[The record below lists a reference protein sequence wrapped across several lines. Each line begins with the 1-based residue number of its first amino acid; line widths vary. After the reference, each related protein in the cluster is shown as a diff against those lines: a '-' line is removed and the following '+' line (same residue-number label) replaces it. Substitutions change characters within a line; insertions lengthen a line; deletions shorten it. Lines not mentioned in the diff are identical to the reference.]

1 MPVVPTVSGRQ
12 VQSRGVQSAG
22 LQTFSQPGIGDAF
35 VRAGTEAIDVFGQA
49 KQRANIALAQE
60 ASLNLSQISSDLLNN
75 PETGLLNLK
84 GKNAIGKG
92 HEYTQQFDAQVEQLA
107 MSLPD
112 EQARNAFMQQAQQQ
126 RIQFTTQAGRHEIG
140 QINAY
145 EEGQFQA
152 TLLNNGK
159 NAAALYGDNAA
170 YVLANKQTFQQI
182 EDYGI
187 AHGWSD
193 EQIQAKKIEF
203 KEKVADAALSQWSAN
218 NATAFIQSNGEL
230 SDTAAGARR
239 AVADSDSSERARGIR
254 NNNPGNLEYS
264 KTNPWVGQTGDD
276 GRFAKF
282 ETPEHGIR
290 ALGRNLMSYQRQG
303 IDTVSEIINRWAPPT
318 DKNDTMSYIKA
329 VCEQLG
335 VSADEPLDASNPD
348 TLKALCAAII
358 HHENGSQPYSD
369 QQLTAGVS
377 AALGL
382 STIPTNTKRYTG
394 NAAFDAAS
402 PEAQASFMRQAD
414 QLRRQQ
420 QAEYKTMID
429 SQVRD
434 ATAAYMRGVEFPNP
448 PGEADFIAA
457 YGVREGNLRY
467 AAGTNIAFGMAQR
480 GLTAKTLRDGG
491 YSEMANQYDV
501 LDRQA
506 IAIDAVLGVAF
517 GGVGRFIN
525 SRGESTNAPNF
536 SPVDVDAALAANAA
550 HHAEIDIA
558 PGVPINVL
566 SRNSHIQALR
576 KAMSDVSQGRPV
588 DVASIVESASFSEIP
603 GRKSLLS
610 QAVNEALSSV
620 DDGVTARAIENRL
633 LEEQAAQLLPR
644 GDRQVY
650 QSEIANSQRIIENL
664 TKQRA
669 QILAEEP
676 TGSGKALSRA
686 RSDKQARLRDIDQ
699 RIRQAQERLEF
710 SRNALAPHEPGGQF
724 FEARAELA
732 RRQQAESELNAQ
744 AVSFYKTAE
753 VRTPDEVAPFEPDKI
768 LQQAEQKMMADQA
781 GDIDLRIAED
791 SLLESPDMIITVLDD
806 DGNPQSRSAREVL
819 DEANRESEQAI
830 QDSSLFDVAVA
841 CFLRG

>member
-1 MPVVPTVSGRQ
+1 MSYFGLNPVNQNQQLDEAASNPAGFNSDVGFFDNAVGAALSGLYSGLVAKPDQLLWAGMDKIVSPIAQLVNENTSLNDTSVSYIAEQRKLAEQQ
-12 VQSRGVQSAG
+12 VKRLTPDAATTGTAG
-22 LQTFSQPGIGDAF
+22 QVLYGLFDMG
-35 VRAGTEAIDVFGQA
+35 GQA
-49 KQRANIALAQE
+49 VVGTTLGGPVGGAAAVTSLQGFSEFERLTAQGVDFRTAQE
-60 ASLNLSQISSDLLNN
+60 AGLVQGITAGAGTLIPMSL
-75 PETGLLNLK
+75 GLRAGGALAE
-84 GKNAIGKG
+84 GVA
-92 HEYTQQFDAQVEQLA
+92 AQLA
-107 MSLPD
+107 RTGESSV
-112 EQARNAFMQQAQQQ
+112 R
-126 RIQFTTQAGRHEIG
+126 R
-140 QINAY
+140 
-145 EEGQFQA
+145 
-152 TLLNNGK
+152 
-159 NAAALYGDNAA
+159 AAATAVRATPD
-170 YVLANKQTFQQI
+170 
-182 EDYGI
+182 I
-187 AHGWSD
+187 A
-193 EQIQAKKIEF
+193 
-203 KEKVADAALSQWSAN
+203 
-218 NATAFIQSNGEL
+218 
-230 SDTAAGARR
+230 
-239 AVADSDSSERARGIR
+239 
-254 NNNPGNLEYS
+254 
-264 KTNPWVGQTGDD
+264 
-276 GRFAKF
+276 
-282 ETPEHGIR
+282 
-290 ALGRNLMSYQRQG
+290 
-303 IDTVSEIINRWAPPT
+303 
-318 DKNDTMSYIKA
+318 
-329 VCEQLG
+329 
-335 VSADEPLDASNPD
+335 
-348 TLKALCAAII
+348 
-358 HHENGSQPYSD
+358 
-369 QQLTAGVS
+369 
-377 AALGL
+377 
-382 STIPTNTKRYTG
+382 
-394 NAAFDAAS
+394 
-402 PEAQASFMRQAD
+402 
-414 QLRRQQ
+414 
-420 QAEYKTMID
+420 
-429 SQVRD
+429 
-434 ATAAYMRGVEFPNP
+434 
-448 PGEADFIAA
+448 
-457 YGVREGNLRY
+457 Y

-517 GGVGRFIN
+517 GGVGRFMN
-525 SRGESTNAPNF
+525 SRGESTSAPNF

-664 TKQRA
+664 TEQRA

-686 RSDKQARLRDIDQ
+686 RSDKQVRLRDIDQ

-753 VRTPDEVAPFEPDKI
+753 VRTPDEVAPFEPGKI
-768 LQQAEQKMMADQA
+768 LQQTEQKMMADPA

>member
-1 MPVVPTVSGRQ
+1 MSYFGLNPVNQNQQLDEAASNPAGFNSDVGFFDNAVGAALSGLYSGLVAKPDQLLWAGMDKIVSPIAQFINENTSLNDTSVSYIAEQRKLAEQQ
-12 VQSRGVQSAG
+12 VKRLTPDAATTGTAG
-22 LQTFSQPGIGDAF
+22 QVLYGLFDMG
-35 VRAGTEAIDVFGQA
+35 GQA
-49 KQRANIALAQE
+49 VVGTTLGGPVGGAAAVTSLQGFSEFERLTAQGVDFRTAQE
-60 ASLNLSQISSDLLNN
+60 AGLVQGITAGAGTLIPMSL
-75 PETGLLNLK
+75 GLRAGGALAE
-84 GKNAIGKG
+84 GVA
-92 HEYTQQFDAQVEQLA
+92 AQLA
-107 MSLPD
+107 RTGESSV
-112 EQARNAFMQQAQQQ
+112 R
-126 RIQFTTQAGRHEIG
+126 R
-140 QINAY
+140 
-145 EEGQFQA
+145 
-152 TLLNNGK
+152 
-159 NAAALYGDNAA
+159 AAATAVRAMPD
-170 YVLANKQTFQQI
+170 
-182 EDYGI
+182 I
-187 AHGWSD
+187 A
-193 EQIQAKKIEF
+193 
-203 KEKVADAALSQWSAN
+203 
-218 NATAFIQSNGEL
+218 
-230 SDTAAGARR
+230 
-239 AVADSDSSERARGIR
+239 
-254 NNNPGNLEYS
+254 
-264 KTNPWVGQTGDD
+264 
-276 GRFAKF
+276 
-282 ETPEHGIR
+282 
-290 ALGRNLMSYQRQG
+290 
-303 IDTVSEIINRWAPPT
+303 
-318 DKNDTMSYIKA
+318 
-329 VCEQLG
+329 
-335 VSADEPLDASNPD
+335 
-348 TLKALCAAII
+348 
-358 HHENGSQPYSD
+358 
-369 QQLTAGVS
+369 
-377 AALGL
+377 
-382 STIPTNTKRYTG
+382 
-394 NAAFDAAS
+394 
-402 PEAQASFMRQAD
+402 
-414 QLRRQQ
+414 
-420 QAEYKTMID
+420 
-429 SQVRD
+429 
-434 ATAAYMRGVEFPNP
+434 
-448 PGEADFIAA
+448 
-457 YGVREGNLRY
+457 Y

-536 SPVDVDAALAANAA
+536 SPVDIDAALAANAA

-576 KAMSDVSQGRPV
+576 KAMSDVSQGRHV

-664 TKQRA
+664 TEQRA
-669 QILAEEP
+669 QILAEDP

-768 LQQAEQKMMADQA
+768 LQQAEQKMMSDQA

>member
-1 MPVVPTVSGRQ
+1 MSYFGLNPVNQNQQLDEAASNPAGFNSDVGFFDNAVGAALSGLYSGLVAKPDQLLWAGMDKIVSPIAQFVNENTSLNDTSVSYIAEQRKLAEQQ
-12 VQSRGVQSAG
+12 VKRLTPDAATTGTAG
-22 LQTFSQPGIGDAF
+22 QVLYGLFDMG
-35 VRAGTEAIDVFGQA
+35 GQA
-49 KQRANIALAQE
+49 VVGTTLGGPVGGAAAVTSLQGFSEFERLTAQGVDFRTAQE
-60 ASLNLSQISSDLLNN
+60 AGLVQGITAGAGTLIPMSL
-75 PETGLLNLK
+75 GLRAGGALAE
-84 GKNAIGKG
+84 GVA
-92 HEYTQQFDAQVEQLA
+92 AQLA
-107 MSLPD
+107 RTGESSV
-112 EQARNAFMQQAQQQ
+112 R
-126 RIQFTTQAGRHEIG
+126 R
-140 QINAY
+140 
-145 EEGQFQA
+145 
-152 TLLNNGK
+152 
-159 NAAALYGDNAA
+159 AAATAVRATPD
-170 YVLANKQTFQQI
+170 
-182 EDYGI
+182 I
-187 AHGWSD
+187 A
-193 EQIQAKKIEF
+193 
-203 KEKVADAALSQWSAN
+203 
-218 NATAFIQSNGEL
+218 
-230 SDTAAGARR
+230 
-239 AVADSDSSERARGIR
+239 
-254 NNNPGNLEYS
+254 
-264 KTNPWVGQTGDD
+264 
-276 GRFAKF
+276 
-282 ETPEHGIR
+282 
-290 ALGRNLMSYQRQG
+290 
-303 IDTVSEIINRWAPPT
+303 
-318 DKNDTMSYIKA
+318 
-329 VCEQLG
+329 
-335 VSADEPLDASNPD
+335 
-348 TLKALCAAII
+348 
-358 HHENGSQPYSD
+358 
-369 QQLTAGVS
+369 
-377 AALGL
+377 
-382 STIPTNTKRYTG
+382 
-394 NAAFDAAS
+394 
-402 PEAQASFMRQAD
+402 
-414 QLRRQQ
+414 
-420 QAEYKTMID
+420 
-429 SQVRD
+429 
-434 ATAAYMRGVEFPNP
+434 
-448 PGEADFIAA
+448 
-457 YGVREGNLRY
+457 Y

-525 SRGESTNAPNF
+525 SRGESTSAPNF

-664 TKQRA
+664 TEQRA

-686 RSDKQARLRDIDQ
+686 RSDKQSRLRDIDQ

-753 VRTPDEVAPFEPDKI
+753 VRTPDEVAPFEPGKI
-768 LQQAEQKMMADQA
+768 LQQTEQKMMADPA

>member
-1 MPVVPTVSGRQ
+1 MSYFGLNPVNQNQQLDEAVSNPAGFNSDVGFFDNAVGAALSGLYSGLVAKPDQLLWAGMDKIVSPIAQFVNENTSLNDTSVSYIAEQRKLAEQQ
-12 VQSRGVQSAG
+12 VKRLTPDAATTGTAG
-22 LQTFSQPGIGDAF
+22 QVLYGLFDMG
-35 VRAGTEAIDVFGQA
+35 GQA
-49 KQRANIALAQE
+49 VVGTTLGGPVGGAAAVTSLQGFSEFERLTAQGVDFRTAQE
-60 ASLNLSQISSDLLNN
+60 AGLVQGITAGAGTLIPMSL
-75 PETGLLNLK
+75 GLRAGGALAE
-84 GKNAIGKG
+84 GVA
-92 HEYTQQFDAQVEQLA
+92 AQLA
-107 MSLPD
+107 RTGESSV
-112 EQARNAFMQQAQQQ
+112 R
-126 RIQFTTQAGRHEIG
+126 R
-140 QINAY
+140 
-145 EEGQFQA
+145 
-152 TLLNNGK
+152 
-159 NAAALYGDNAA
+159 AAATAVRATPD
-170 YVLANKQTFQQI
+170 
-182 EDYGI
+182 I
-187 AHGWSD
+187 A
-193 EQIQAKKIEF
+193 
-203 KEKVADAALSQWSAN
+203 
-218 NATAFIQSNGEL
+218 
-230 SDTAAGARR
+230 
-239 AVADSDSSERARGIR
+239 
-254 NNNPGNLEYS
+254 
-264 KTNPWVGQTGDD
+264 
-276 GRFAKF
+276 
-282 ETPEHGIR
+282 
-290 ALGRNLMSYQRQG
+290 
-303 IDTVSEIINRWAPPT
+303 
-318 DKNDTMSYIKA
+318 
-329 VCEQLG
+329 
-335 VSADEPLDASNPD
+335 
-348 TLKALCAAII
+348 
-358 HHENGSQPYSD
+358 
-369 QQLTAGVS
+369 
-377 AALGL
+377 
-382 STIPTNTKRYTG
+382 
-394 NAAFDAAS
+394 
-402 PEAQASFMRQAD
+402 
-414 QLRRQQ
+414 
-420 QAEYKTMID
+420 
-429 SQVRD
+429 
-434 ATAAYMRGVEFPNP
+434 
-448 PGEADFIAA
+448 
-457 YGVREGNLRY
+457 Y

-525 SRGESTNAPNF
+525 SRGESTSAPNF

-664 TKQRA
+664 TEQRA

-710 SRNALAPHEPGGQF
+710 SRNALAPHEPGGQL

-768 LQQAEQKMMADQA
+768 LQQAEQKMMSDKA

>member
-1 MPVVPTVSGRQ
+1 MSYFGLNPVNQNQQLDEAASNPAGFNSDVGFFDNAVGAALSGLYSGLVAKPDQLLWAGMDKIVSPIAQFVNENTSLNDTSVSYIAEQRKLAEQQ
-12 VQSRGVQSAG
+12 VKRLTPDAATTGTAG
-22 LQTFSQPGIGDAF
+22 QVLYGLFDMG
-35 VRAGTEAIDVFGQA
+35 GQA
-49 KQRANIALAQE
+49 VVGTTLGGPVGGAAAVTSLQGFSEFERLTAQGVDFRTAQE
-60 ASLNLSQISSDLLNN
+60 AGLVQGITAGAGTLIPMSL
-75 PETGLLNLK
+75 GLRAGGALAE
-84 GKNAIGKG
+84 GVA
-92 HEYTQQFDAQVEQLA
+92 AQLA
-107 MSLPD
+107 RTGESSV
-112 EQARNAFMQQAQQQ
+112 R
-126 RIQFTTQAGRHEIG
+126 R
-140 QINAY
+140 
-145 EEGQFQA
+145 
-152 TLLNNGK
+152 
-159 NAAALYGDNAA
+159 AAATAVRATPD
-170 YVLANKQTFQQI
+170 
-182 EDYGI
+182 I
-187 AHGWSD
+187 A
-193 EQIQAKKIEF
+193 
-203 KEKVADAALSQWSAN
+203 
-218 NATAFIQSNGEL
+218 
-230 SDTAAGARR
+230 
-239 AVADSDSSERARGIR
+239 
-254 NNNPGNLEYS
+254 
-264 KTNPWVGQTGDD
+264 
-276 GRFAKF
+276 
-282 ETPEHGIR
+282 
-290 ALGRNLMSYQRQG
+290 
-303 IDTVSEIINRWAPPT
+303 
-318 DKNDTMSYIKA
+318 
-329 VCEQLG
+329 
-335 VSADEPLDASNPD
+335 
-348 TLKALCAAII
+348 
-358 HHENGSQPYSD
+358 
-369 QQLTAGVS
+369 
-377 AALGL
+377 
-382 STIPTNTKRYTG
+382 
-394 NAAFDAAS
+394 
-402 PEAQASFMRQAD
+402 
-414 QLRRQQ
+414 
-420 QAEYKTMID
+420 
-429 SQVRD
+429 
-434 ATAAYMRGVEFPNP
+434 
-448 PGEADFIAA
+448 
-457 YGVREGNLRY
+457 Y

-536 SPVDVDAALAANAA
+536 SPVDIDAALAANAA

-664 TKQRA
+664 TEQRA

-768 LQQAEQKMMADQA
+768 LQQAEQKMMSDQA

-819 DEANRESEQAI
+819 DEANRESVQAI

>member
-1 MPVVPTVSGRQ
+1 MSYFGLNPVNQNQQLDEAASNPAGFNSDVGFFDNAVGAALSGLYSGLVAKPDQLLWAGMDKIVSPIAQFVNENTSINDTSVSYIAEQRKLAEQQ
-12 VQSRGVQSAG
+12 VKRLTPDAATTGTAG
-22 LQTFSQPGIGDAF
+22 QVLYGLFDMG
-35 VRAGTEAIDVFGQA
+35 GQA
-49 KQRANIALAQE
+49 VVGTTLGGPVGGAAAVTSLQGFSEFERLTAQGVDFRTAQE
-60 ASLNLSQISSDLLNN
+60 AGLVQGITAGAGTLIPMSL
-75 PETGLLNLK
+75 GLRAGGALAE
-84 GKNAIGKG
+84 GVA
-92 HEYTQQFDAQVEQLA
+92 AQLA
-107 MSLPD
+107 RTGESSV
-112 EQARNAFMQQAQQQ
+112 R
-126 RIQFTTQAGRHEIG
+126 R
-140 QINAY
+140 
-145 EEGQFQA
+145 
-152 TLLNNGK
+152 
-159 NAAALYGDNAA
+159 AAATAVRATPD
-170 YVLANKQTFQQI
+170 
-182 EDYGI
+182 I
-187 AHGWSD
+187 A
-193 EQIQAKKIEF
+193 
-203 KEKVADAALSQWSAN
+203 
-218 NATAFIQSNGEL
+218 
-230 SDTAAGARR
+230 
-239 AVADSDSSERARGIR
+239 
-254 NNNPGNLEYS
+254 
-264 KTNPWVGQTGDD
+264 
-276 GRFAKF
+276 
-282 ETPEHGIR
+282 
-290 ALGRNLMSYQRQG
+290 
-303 IDTVSEIINRWAPPT
+303 
-318 DKNDTMSYIKA
+318 
-329 VCEQLG
+329 
-335 VSADEPLDASNPD
+335 
-348 TLKALCAAII
+348 
-358 HHENGSQPYSD
+358 
-369 QQLTAGVS
+369 
-377 AALGL
+377 
-382 STIPTNTKRYTG
+382 
-394 NAAFDAAS
+394 
-402 PEAQASFMRQAD
+402 
-414 QLRRQQ
+414 
-420 QAEYKTMID
+420 
-429 SQVRD
+429 
-434 ATAAYMRGVEFPNP
+434 
-448 PGEADFIAA
+448 
-457 YGVREGNLRY
+457 Y

-525 SRGESTNAPNF
+525 SRGESTSAPNF
-536 SPVDVDAALAANAA
+536 SPVDIDAALAANAA

-664 TKQRA
+664 TEQRA
-669 QILAEEP
+669 QILAEDP
-676 TGSGKALSRA
+676 AGSGKALSRA

-732 RRQQAESELNAQ
+732 RRQQAESELNVQ

-753 VRTPDEVAPFEPDKI
+753 VRTPDEVAPFEPGKI
-768 LQQAEQKMMADQA
+768 LQQTEQKMMADPA
-781 GDIDLRIAED
+781 GDIELRIAED
-791 SLLESPDMIITVLDD
+791 SLLEYPDMIITVLDD

>member
-1 MPVVPTVSGRQ
+1 MSYFGLNPVNQNQQLDEAASNPAGFNSDVGFFDNAVGAALSGLYSGLVAKPDQLLWAGMDKIVSPIAQFINENTSLNDTSVSYIAEQRKLAEQQ
-12 VQSRGVQSAG
+12 VKRLTPDAATTGTAG
-22 LQTFSQPGIGDAF
+22 QVLYGLFDMG
-35 VRAGTEAIDVFGQA
+35 GQA
-49 KQRANIALAQE
+49 VVGTTLGGPVGGAAAVTSLQGFSEFERLTAQGVDFRTAQE
-60 ASLNLSQISSDLLNN
+60 AGLVQGITAGAGTLIPMSL
-75 PETGLLNLK
+75 GLRAGGALAE
-84 GKNAIGKG
+84 GVA
-92 HEYTQQFDAQVEQLA
+92 AQLA
-107 MSLPD
+107 RTGESSV
-112 EQARNAFMQQAQQQ
+112 R
-126 RIQFTTQAGRHEIG
+126 R
-140 QINAY
+140 
-145 EEGQFQA
+145 
-152 TLLNNGK
+152 
-159 NAAALYGDNAA
+159 AAATAVRATPD
-170 YVLANKQTFQQI
+170 
-182 EDYGI
+182 I
-187 AHGWSD
+187 A
-193 EQIQAKKIEF
+193 
-203 KEKVADAALSQWSAN
+203 
-218 NATAFIQSNGEL
+218 
-230 SDTAAGARR
+230 
-239 AVADSDSSERARGIR
+239 
-254 NNNPGNLEYS
+254 
-264 KTNPWVGQTGDD
+264 
-276 GRFAKF
+276 
-282 ETPEHGIR
+282 
-290 ALGRNLMSYQRQG
+290 
-303 IDTVSEIINRWAPPT
+303 
-318 DKNDTMSYIKA
+318 
-329 VCEQLG
+329 
-335 VSADEPLDASNPD
+335 
-348 TLKALCAAII
+348 
-358 HHENGSQPYSD
+358 
-369 QQLTAGVS
+369 
-377 AALGL
+377 
-382 STIPTNTKRYTG
+382 
-394 NAAFDAAS
+394 
-402 PEAQASFMRQAD
+402 
-414 QLRRQQ
+414 
-420 QAEYKTMID
+420 
-429 SQVRD
+429 
-434 ATAAYMRGVEFPNP
+434 
-448 PGEADFIAA
+448 
-457 YGVREGNLRY
+457 Y

-525 SRGESTNAPNF
+525 SRGESTSAPNF
-536 SPVDVDAALAANAA
+536 SPVDIDAALAANAA

-664 TKQRA
+664 TEQRA
-669 QILAEEP
+669 QILAEDP

-732 RRQQAESELNAQ
+732 RRLQVESELNAQ

>member
-1 MPVVPTVSGRQ
+1 MITDVWKYRGKSSDVGFFDNAVGAALSGLYSGLVAKPDQLLWAGMDKIVSPIAQLVNENTSLNDTSVSYIAEQRKLAEQQ
-12 VQSRGVQSAG
+12 VKRLTPDAATTGTAG
-22 LQTFSQPGIGDAF
+22 QVLYGLFDMG
-35 VRAGTEAIDVFGQA
+35 GQA
-49 KQRANIALAQE
+49 VVGTTLGGPVGGAAAVTSLQGFSEFERLTAQGVDFRTAQE
-60 ASLNLSQISSDLLNN
+60 AGLVQGITAGAGTLIPMSL
-75 PETGLLNLK
+75 GLRAGGALAE
-84 GKNAIGKG
+84 GVA
-92 HEYTQQFDAQVEQLA
+92 AQLA
-107 MSLPD
+107 
-112 EQARNAFMQQAQQQ
+112 R
-126 RIQFTTQAGRHEIG
+126 AGESSVRR
-140 QINAY
+140 
-145 EEGQFQA
+145 
-152 TLLNNGK
+152 
-159 NAAALYGDNAA
+159 AAATAVRATPD
-170 YVLANKQTFQQI
+170 
-182 EDYGI
+182 I
-187 AHGWSD
+187 A
-193 EQIQAKKIEF
+193 
-203 KEKVADAALSQWSAN
+203 
-218 NATAFIQSNGEL
+218 
-230 SDTAAGARR
+230 
-239 AVADSDSSERARGIR
+239 
-254 NNNPGNLEYS
+254 
-264 KTNPWVGQTGDD
+264 
-276 GRFAKF
+276 
-282 ETPEHGIR
+282 
-290 ALGRNLMSYQRQG
+290 
-303 IDTVSEIINRWAPPT
+303 
-318 DKNDTMSYIKA
+318 
-329 VCEQLG
+329 
-335 VSADEPLDASNPD
+335 
-348 TLKALCAAII
+348 
-358 HHENGSQPYSD
+358 
-369 QQLTAGVS
+369 
-377 AALGL
+377 
-382 STIPTNTKRYTG
+382 
-394 NAAFDAAS
+394 
-402 PEAQASFMRQAD
+402 
-414 QLRRQQ
+414 
-420 QAEYKTMID
+420 
-429 SQVRD
+429 
-434 ATAAYMRGVEFPNP
+434 
-448 PGEADFIAA
+448 
-457 YGVREGNLRY
+457 Y

-525 SRGESTNAPNF
+525 SRGESTSAPNF
-536 SPVDVDAALAANAA
+536 SPVDIDAALAANAA

-633 LEEQAAQLLPR
+633 LEEQAAQLLSR

-664 TKQRA
+664 TEQRA
-669 QILAEEP
+669 QILAEES

-686 RSDKQARLRDIDQ
+686 RSDKQARLRDIEQ

-768 LQQAEQKMMADQA
+768 LQQAEQKMMSDQA

>member
-1 MPVVPTVSGRQ
+1 MSYFGLNPVNQNQQLDEAASNPAGFNSDVGFFDNAVGAALSGLYSGLVAKPDQLLWAGMDKIVSPIAQFVNENTSLNDTSVSYIAEQRKLAEQQ
-12 VQSRGVQSAG
+12 VKRLTPDAATTGTAG
-22 LQTFSQPGIGDAF
+22 QVLYGLFDMG
-35 VRAGTEAIDVFGQA
+35 GQA
-49 KQRANIALAQE
+49 VVGTTLGGPVGGAAAVTSLHGFSEFERLTAQGVDFRTAQE
-60 ASLNLSQISSDLLNN
+60 AGLVQGITAGAGTLIPMSL
-75 PETGLLNLK
+75 GLRAGGALAE
-84 GKNAIGKG
+84 GVA
-92 HEYTQQFDAQVEQLA
+92 AQLA
-107 MSLPD
+107 RTGESSV
-112 EQARNAFMQQAQQQ
+112 R
-126 RIQFTTQAGRHEIG
+126 R
-140 QINAY
+140 
-145 EEGQFQA
+145 
-152 TLLNNGK
+152 
-159 NAAALYGDNAA
+159 AAATAVRATPD
-170 YVLANKQTFQQI
+170 
-182 EDYGI
+182 I
-187 AHGWSD
+187 A
-193 EQIQAKKIEF
+193 
-203 KEKVADAALSQWSAN
+203 
-218 NATAFIQSNGEL
+218 
-230 SDTAAGARR
+230 
-239 AVADSDSSERARGIR
+239 
-254 NNNPGNLEYS
+254 
-264 KTNPWVGQTGDD
+264 
-276 GRFAKF
+276 
-282 ETPEHGIR
+282 
-290 ALGRNLMSYQRQG
+290 
-303 IDTVSEIINRWAPPT
+303 
-318 DKNDTMSYIKA
+318 
-329 VCEQLG
+329 
-335 VSADEPLDASNPD
+335 
-348 TLKALCAAII
+348 
-358 HHENGSQPYSD
+358 
-369 QQLTAGVS
+369 
-377 AALGL
+377 
-382 STIPTNTKRYTG
+382 
-394 NAAFDAAS
+394 
-402 PEAQASFMRQAD
+402 
-414 QLRRQQ
+414 
-420 QAEYKTMID
+420 
-429 SQVRD
+429 
-434 ATAAYMRGVEFPNP
+434 
-448 PGEADFIAA
+448 
-457 YGVREGNLRY
+457 Y

-517 GGVGRFIN
+517 GGVGRFMN

-536 SPVDVDAALAANAA
+536 SPVDIDAALAANAA

-664 TKQRA
+664 TEQRA
-669 QILAEEP
+669 QILAEDP

-686 RSDKQARLRDIDQ
+686 RSDKQVRLRDIDQ

-710 SRNALAPHEPGGQF
+710 SRNALAPHEPGSQF

-732 RRQQAESELNAQ
+732 RRQQIESELNAQ

-768 LQQAEQKMMADQA
+768 LQQAGQKMMADQA

>member
-1 MPVVPTVSGRQ
+1 MSYFGLNPVNQNQQLDEAASNPAGFNSDVGFFDNAVGAALSGLYSGLVAKPDQLLWAGMDKIVSPIAQFVNENTSLNDTSVSYIAEQRKLAEQQ
-12 VQSRGVQSAG
+12 VKRLTPDAATTGTAG
-22 LQTFSQPGIGDAF
+22 QVLYGLFDMG
-35 VRAGTEAIDVFGQA
+35 GQA
-49 KQRANIALAQE
+49 VVGTTLGGPVGGAAAVTSLQGFSEFERLTAQGVDFRTAQE
-60 ASLNLSQISSDLLNN
+60 AGLVQGITAGAGTLIPMSL
-75 PETGLLNLK
+75 GLRAGGALAE
-84 GKNAIGKG
+84 GVA
-92 HEYTQQFDAQVEQLA
+92 AQLA
-107 MSLPD
+107 RTGESSV
-112 EQARNAFMQQAQQQ
+112 R
-126 RIQFTTQAGRHEIG
+126 R
-140 QINAY
+140 
-145 EEGQFQA
+145 
-152 TLLNNGK
+152 
-159 NAAALYGDNAA
+159 AAATAVRATPD
-170 YVLANKQTFQQI
+170 
-182 EDYGI
+182 I
-187 AHGWSD
+187 A
-193 EQIQAKKIEF
+193 
-203 KEKVADAALSQWSAN
+203 
-218 NATAFIQSNGEL
+218 
-230 SDTAAGARR
+230 
-239 AVADSDSSERARGIR
+239 
-254 NNNPGNLEYS
+254 
-264 KTNPWVGQTGDD
+264 
-276 GRFAKF
+276 
-282 ETPEHGIR
+282 
-290 ALGRNLMSYQRQG
+290 
-303 IDTVSEIINRWAPPT
+303 
-318 DKNDTMSYIKA
+318 
-329 VCEQLG
+329 
-335 VSADEPLDASNPD
+335 
-348 TLKALCAAII
+348 
-358 HHENGSQPYSD
+358 
-369 QQLTAGVS
+369 
-377 AALGL
+377 
-382 STIPTNTKRYTG
+382 
-394 NAAFDAAS
+394 
-402 PEAQASFMRQAD
+402 
-414 QLRRQQ
+414 
-420 QAEYKTMID
+420 
-429 SQVRD
+429 
-434 ATAAYMRGVEFPNP
+434 
-448 PGEADFIAA
+448 
-457 YGVREGNLRY
+457 Y

-536 SPVDVDAALAANAA
+536 SPVDIDAALAANAA

-588 DVASIVESASFSEIP
+588 DVASIVESASFGEIP
-603 GRKSLLS
+603 GRKNLLS

-650 QSEIANSQRIIENL
+650 QSEIANSQRIIDNL
-664 TKQRA
+664 TEQRA

-686 RSDKQARLRDIDQ
+686 RSDKQARIRDIDQ

-744 AVSFYKTAE
+744 AVSFYKTAD
-753 VRTPDEVAPFEPDKI
+753 VRTPDEVAPFEPGKI
-768 LQQAEQKMMADQA
+768 LQQTEQKMMADPA

>member
-1 MPVVPTVSGRQ
+1 MSYFGLNPVNQNQQLDEAASNPAGFNSDVGFFDNAVGAALSGLYSGLVAKPDQLLWAGMDKIVSPIAQFVNENTSINDTSVSYIAEQRKLAEQQ
-12 VQSRGVQSAG
+12 VKRLTPDAATTGTAG
-22 LQTFSQPGIGDAF
+22 QVLYGLFDMG
-35 VRAGTEAIDVFGQA
+35 GQA
-49 KQRANIALAQE
+49 VVGTTLGGPVGGAAAVTSLQGFSEFERLTAQGVDFRTAQE
-60 ASLNLSQISSDLLNN
+60 AGLVQGITAGAGTLIPMSL
-75 PETGLLNLK
+75 GLRAGGALAE
-84 GKNAIGKG
+84 GVA
-92 HEYTQQFDAQVEQLA
+92 AQLA
-107 MSLPD
+107 RTGESSV
-112 EQARNAFMQQAQQQ
+112 R
-126 RIQFTTQAGRHEIG
+126 R
-140 QINAY
+140 
-145 EEGQFQA
+145 
-152 TLLNNGK
+152 
-159 NAAALYGDNAA
+159 AAATAVRATPD
-170 YVLANKQTFQQI
+170 
-182 EDYGI
+182 I
-187 AHGWSD
+187 A
-193 EQIQAKKIEF
+193 
-203 KEKVADAALSQWSAN
+203 
-218 NATAFIQSNGEL
+218 
-230 SDTAAGARR
+230 
-239 AVADSDSSERARGIR
+239 
-254 NNNPGNLEYS
+254 
-264 KTNPWVGQTGDD
+264 
-276 GRFAKF
+276 
-282 ETPEHGIR
+282 
-290 ALGRNLMSYQRQG
+290 
-303 IDTVSEIINRWAPPT
+303 
-318 DKNDTMSYIKA
+318 
-329 VCEQLG
+329 
-335 VSADEPLDASNPD
+335 
-348 TLKALCAAII
+348 
-358 HHENGSQPYSD
+358 
-369 QQLTAGVS
+369 
-377 AALGL
+377 
-382 STIPTNTKRYTG
+382 
-394 NAAFDAAS
+394 
-402 PEAQASFMRQAD
+402 
-414 QLRRQQ
+414 
-420 QAEYKTMID
+420 
-429 SQVRD
+429 
-434 ATAAYMRGVEFPNP
+434 
-448 PGEADFIAA
+448 
-457 YGVREGNLRY
+457 Y

-525 SRGESTNAPNF
+525 SRGESTSAPNF
-536 SPVDVDAALAANAA
+536 SPVDIDAALAANAA

-603 GRKSLLS
+603 GRKNLLS

-650 QSEIANSQRIIENL
+650 QSEIANSQRIIDNL
-664 TKQRA
+664 TEQRA

-753 VRTPDEVAPFEPDKI
+753 VRTPDEVAPFEPGKI
-768 LQQAEQKMMADQA
+768 LQQTEQKMMADPA

>member
-1 MPVVPTVSGRQ
+1 MSYFGLNPVNQNQQLDEAVSNPAGFNSDVGFFDNAVGAALSGLYSGLVAKPDQLLWAGMDKIVSPIAQFVNENTSLNDTSVSYIAEQRKLAEQQ
-12 VQSRGVQSAG
+12 VKRLTPDAATTGTAG
-22 LQTFSQPGIGDAF
+22 QVLYGLFDMGGQA
-35 VRAGTEAIDVFGQA
+35 VAGTTLGGPVGGAAAVTSLQGFSEFERLTAQGVDF
-49 KQRANIALAQE
+49 RTAQE
-60 ASLNLSQISSDLLNN
+60 AGLVQGITAGAGTLIPMSL
-75 PETGLLNLK
+75 GLRAGGALAE
-84 GKNAIGKG
+84 GVA
-92 HEYTQQFDAQVEQLA
+92 AQLA
-107 MSLPD
+107 RTGESSV
-112 EQARNAFMQQAQQQ
+112 R
-126 RIQFTTQAGRHEIG
+126 R
-140 QINAY
+140 
-145 EEGQFQA
+145 
-152 TLLNNGK
+152 
-159 NAAALYGDNAA
+159 AAATAVRATPD
-170 YVLANKQTFQQI
+170 
-182 EDYGI
+182 I
-187 AHGWSD
+187 A
-193 EQIQAKKIEF
+193 
-203 KEKVADAALSQWSAN
+203 
-218 NATAFIQSNGEL
+218 
-230 SDTAAGARR
+230 
-239 AVADSDSSERARGIR
+239 
-254 NNNPGNLEYS
+254 
-264 KTNPWVGQTGDD
+264 
-276 GRFAKF
+276 
-282 ETPEHGIR
+282 
-290 ALGRNLMSYQRQG
+290 
-303 IDTVSEIINRWAPPT
+303 
-318 DKNDTMSYIKA
+318 
-329 VCEQLG
+329 
-335 VSADEPLDASNPD
+335 
-348 TLKALCAAII
+348 
-358 HHENGSQPYSD
+358 
-369 QQLTAGVS
+369 
-377 AALGL
+377 
-382 STIPTNTKRYTG
+382 
-394 NAAFDAAS
+394 
-402 PEAQASFMRQAD
+402 
-414 QLRRQQ
+414 
-420 QAEYKTMID
+420 
-429 SQVRD
+429 
-434 ATAAYMRGVEFPNP
+434 
-448 PGEADFIAA
+448 
-457 YGVREGNLRY
+457 Y

-525 SRGESTNAPNF
+525 SRGESTSAPNF

-603 GRKSLLS
+603 GRKNLLS

-650 QSEIANSQRIIENL
+650 QSEIANSQRIIDNL
-664 TKQRA
+664 TEQRA

-686 RSDKQARLRDIDQ
+686 RSYKQARIRDIDQ

-724 FEARAELA
+724 FEARAELT

-753 VRTPDEVAPFEPDKI
+753 VRTPDEVAPFEPGKI
-768 LQQAEQKMMADQA
+768 LQQTEQKMMADPA

>member
-1 MPVVPTVSGRQ
+1 MSYFGLNPVNQNQQLDEAASNPAGFNSDVGFLDNAVGAALSGLYTGLVAKPDQLLWAGMDKIVSPIAQFVNENTSLNDTSVSYIAEQRKLAEQQ
-12 VQSRGVQSAG
+12 VKRLTPDAATTGTAG
-22 LQTFSQPGIGDAF
+22 QVLYGLFDMG
-35 VRAGTEAIDVFGQA
+35 GQA
-49 KQRANIALAQE
+49 VVGTTLGGPVGGAAAVTSLQGFSEFERLTAQGVDFRTAQE
-60 ASLNLSQISSDLLNN
+60 AGLVQGITAGAGTLIPMSL
-75 PETGLLNLK
+75 GLRAGGALAE
-84 GKNAIGKG
+84 GVA
-92 HEYTQQFDAQVEQLA
+92 AQLA
-107 MSLPD
+107 RTGESSV
-112 EQARNAFMQQAQQQ
+112 R
-126 RIQFTTQAGRHEIG
+126 R
-140 QINAY
+140 
-145 EEGQFQA
+145 
-152 TLLNNGK
+152 
-159 NAAALYGDNAA
+159 AAATAVRATPD
-170 YVLANKQTFQQI
+170 
-182 EDYGI
+182 I
-187 AHGWSD
+187 A
-193 EQIQAKKIEF
+193 
-203 KEKVADAALSQWSAN
+203 
-218 NATAFIQSNGEL
+218 
-230 SDTAAGARR
+230 
-239 AVADSDSSERARGIR
+239 
-254 NNNPGNLEYS
+254 
-264 KTNPWVGQTGDD
+264 
-276 GRFAKF
+276 
-282 ETPEHGIR
+282 
-290 ALGRNLMSYQRQG
+290 
-303 IDTVSEIINRWAPPT
+303 
-318 DKNDTMSYIKA
+318 
-329 VCEQLG
+329 
-335 VSADEPLDASNPD
+335 
-348 TLKALCAAII
+348 
-358 HHENGSQPYSD
+358 
-369 QQLTAGVS
+369 
-377 AALGL
+377 
-382 STIPTNTKRYTG
+382 
-394 NAAFDAAS
+394 
-402 PEAQASFMRQAD
+402 
-414 QLRRQQ
+414 
-420 QAEYKTMID
+420 
-429 SQVRD
+429 
-434 ATAAYMRGVEFPNP
+434 
-448 PGEADFIAA
+448 
-457 YGVREGNLRY
+457 Y

-525 SRGESTNAPNF
+525 SRGESTSAPNF

-620 DDGVTARAIENRL
+620 DDGVTARAIENML

-664 TKQRA
+664 TEQRA

-686 RSDKQARLRDIDQ
+686 RSDKQVRLRDIDQ

-732 RRQQAESELNAQ
+732 RRQQDESELNAQ

-753 VRTPDEVAPFEPDKI
+753 VSTPDEVAPFEPGKI
-768 LQQAEQKMMADQA
+768 LQQAEQKMMADPA

>member
-1 MPVVPTVSGRQ
+1 MSYFGLNPVNQNQQLEEAASNPAGFNSDVGFFDNAVGAALSGLYSGLVAKPDQLLWAGMDKIVSPIAQFVNENTSLNDTSVSYIAEQRKLAEQQ
-12 VQSRGVQSAG
+12 VKRLTPDAATTGTAG
-22 LQTFSQPGIGDAF
+22 QVLYGLFDMG
-35 VRAGTEAIDVFGQA
+35 GQA
-49 KQRANIALAQE
+49 VVGTTLGGPVGGAAAVTSLQGFSEFERLTAQGVDFRTAQE
-60 ASLNLSQISSDLLNN
+60 AGLVQGITAGAGTLIPMSL
-75 PETGLLNLK
+75 GLRAGGAL
-84 GKNAIGKG
+84 
-92 HEYTQQFDAQVEQLA
+92 VEGVAAQLA
-107 MSLPD
+107 RTGESSV
-112 EQARNAFMQQAQQQ
+112 R
-126 RIQFTTQAGRHEIG
+126 R
-140 QINAY
+140 
-145 EEGQFQA
+145 
-152 TLLNNGK
+152 
-159 NAAALYGDNAA
+159 AAATAVRATPD
-170 YVLANKQTFQQI
+170 
-182 EDYGI
+182 I
-187 AHGWSD
+187 A
-193 EQIQAKKIEF
+193 
-203 KEKVADAALSQWSAN
+203 
-218 NATAFIQSNGEL
+218 
-230 SDTAAGARR
+230 
-239 AVADSDSSERARGIR
+239 
-254 NNNPGNLEYS
+254 
-264 KTNPWVGQTGDD
+264 
-276 GRFAKF
+276 
-282 ETPEHGIR
+282 
-290 ALGRNLMSYQRQG
+290 
-303 IDTVSEIINRWAPPT
+303 
-318 DKNDTMSYIKA
+318 
-329 VCEQLG
+329 
-335 VSADEPLDASNPD
+335 
-348 TLKALCAAII
+348 
-358 HHENGSQPYSD
+358 
-369 QQLTAGVS
+369 
-377 AALGL
+377 
-382 STIPTNTKRYTG
+382 
-394 NAAFDAAS
+394 
-402 PEAQASFMRQAD
+402 
-414 QLRRQQ
+414 
-420 QAEYKTMID
+420 
-429 SQVRD
+429 
-434 ATAAYMRGVEFPNP
+434 
-448 PGEADFIAA
+448 
-457 YGVREGNLRY
+457 Y

-536 SPVDVDAALAANAA
+536 SPVDIDAALAANAA

-644 GDRQVY
+644 GDRKVY

-664 TKQRA
+664 TEQRA

-753 VRTPDEVAPFEPDKI
+753 VRTPDEVAPFEPGKI
-768 LQQAEQKMMADQA
+768 LQQTEQKMMADPA

>member
-1 MPVVPTVSGRQ
+1 MSYFGLNPVNQNQQLEEAASNPAGFNSDVGFFDNAVGAALSGLYSGLVAKPDQLLWAGMDKIVSPIAQFVNENTSLNDTSVSYIAEQRKLAEQQ
-12 VQSRGVQSAG
+12 VKRLTPDAATTGTAG
-22 LQTFSQPGIGDAF
+22 QVLYGLFDMG
-35 VRAGTEAIDVFGQA
+35 GQA
-49 KQRANIALAQE
+49 VVGTTLGGPVGGAAAVTSLQGFSEFERLTAQGVDFRTAQE
-60 ASLNLSQISSDLLNN
+60 AGLVQGITAGAGTLIPMSL
-75 PETGLLNLK
+75 GLRAGGALAE
-84 GKNAIGKG
+84 GVA
-92 HEYTQQFDAQVEQLA
+92 AQLA
-107 MSLPD
+107 RTGESSV
-112 EQARNAFMQQAQQQ
+112 R
-126 RIQFTTQAGRHEIG
+126 R
-140 QINAY
+140 
-145 EEGQFQA
+145 
-152 TLLNNGK
+152 
-159 NAAALYGDNAA
+159 AAATA
-170 YVLANKQTFQQI
+170 VR
-182 EDYGI
+182 
-187 AHGWSD
+187 
-193 EQIQAKKIEF
+193 
-203 KEKVADAALSQWSAN
+203 
-218 NATAFIQSNGEL
+218 AT
-230 SDTAAGARR
+230 
-239 AVADSDSSERARGIR
+239 
-254 NNNPGNLEYS
+254 
-264 KTNPWVGQTGDD
+264 
-276 GRFAKF
+276 
-282 ETPEHGIR
+282 
-290 ALGRNLMSYQRQG
+290 
-303 IDTVSEIINRWAPPT
+303 
-318 DKNDTMSYIKA
+318 
-329 VCEQLG
+329 
-335 VSADEPLDASNPD
+335 PD
-348 TLKALCAAII
+348 IT
-358 HHENGSQPYSD
+358 
-369 QQLTAGVS
+369 
-377 AALGL
+377 
-382 STIPTNTKRYTG
+382 
-394 NAAFDAAS
+394 
-402 PEAQASFMRQAD
+402 
-414 QLRRQQ
+414 
-420 QAEYKTMID
+420 
-429 SQVRD
+429 
-434 ATAAYMRGVEFPNP
+434 
-448 PGEADFIAA
+448 
-457 YGVREGNLRY
+457 Y

-525 SRGESTNAPNF
+525 SRGESTSAPNF
-536 SPVDVDAALAANAA
+536 SPVDIDAALAANAA
-550 HHAEIDIA
+550 HHAESDIA

-576 KAMSDVSQGRPV
+576 KAMSDVSQGRSV

-650 QSEIANSQRIIENL
+650 QSEIANSQRIIDNL
-664 TKQRA
+664 TEQRA

-686 RSDKQARLRDIDQ
+686 RSDKQARIRDIDQ

-753 VRTPDEVAPFEPDKI
+753 VRTPDEVAPFEPGKI
-768 LQQAEQKMMADQA
+768 LQQTEQKMMADPA

>member
-1 MPVVPTVSGRQ
+1 MSYFGLNPVNQNQQLDEAASNPAGFNSDVGFFDNAVGAALSGLYSGLVAKPDQLLWAGMDKIVSPIAQFVNENTSLNDTSISYIAEQRKLAEQQ
-12 VQSRGVQSAG
+12 VKRLTPDAATTGTAG
-22 LQTFSQPGIGDAF
+22 QVLYGLFDMG
-35 VRAGTEAIDVFGQA
+35 GQA
-49 KQRANIALAQE
+49 VVGTTLGGPVGGAAAVTSLQGFSEFERLTAQGVDFRTAQE
-60 ASLNLSQISSDLLNN
+60 AGLVQGITAGAGTLIPMSL
-75 PETGLLNLK
+75 GLRAGGALAE
-84 GKNAIGKG
+84 GVA
-92 HEYTQQFDAQVEQLA
+92 AQLA
-107 MSLPD
+107 RTGESSV
-112 EQARNAFMQQAQQQ
+112 R
-126 RIQFTTQAGRHEIG
+126 R
-140 QINAY
+140 
-145 EEGQFQA
+145 
-152 TLLNNGK
+152 
-159 NAAALYGDNAA
+159 AAATAVRATPD
-170 YVLANKQTFQQI
+170 
-182 EDYGI
+182 I
-187 AHGWSD
+187 A
-193 EQIQAKKIEF
+193 
-203 KEKVADAALSQWSAN
+203 
-218 NATAFIQSNGEL
+218 
-230 SDTAAGARR
+230 
-239 AVADSDSSERARGIR
+239 
-254 NNNPGNLEYS
+254 
-264 KTNPWVGQTGDD
+264 
-276 GRFAKF
+276 
-282 ETPEHGIR
+282 
-290 ALGRNLMSYQRQG
+290 
-303 IDTVSEIINRWAPPT
+303 
-318 DKNDTMSYIKA
+318 
-329 VCEQLG
+329 
-335 VSADEPLDASNPD
+335 
-348 TLKALCAAII
+348 
-358 HHENGSQPYSD
+358 
-369 QQLTAGVS
+369 
-377 AALGL
+377 
-382 STIPTNTKRYTG
+382 
-394 NAAFDAAS
+394 
-402 PEAQASFMRQAD
+402 
-414 QLRRQQ
+414 
-420 QAEYKTMID
+420 
-429 SQVRD
+429 
-434 ATAAYMRGVEFPNP
+434 
-448 PGEADFIAA
+448 
-457 YGVREGNLRY
+457 Y

-536 SPVDVDAALAANAA
+536 SPVDIDAALAANAA

-633 LEEQAAQLLPR
+633 LEEQVAQLLPR

-664 TKQRA
+664 TEQRA

-753 VRTPDEVAPFEPDKI
+753 VRTPDEVAPFEPGKI

-781 GDIDLRIAED
+781 GGIDLRIAED

>member
-1 MPVVPTVSGRQ
+1 MSYFGLNPVNQNQQLDEAASNPAGFNSDVGFFDNAVGAALSGLYSGLVAKPDQLLWAGMDKIVSPIAQFVNENTSLNDTSVSYIAEQRKLAEQQ
-12 VQSRGVQSAG
+12 VKRLTPDAATTGTAG
-22 LQTFSQPGIGDAF
+22 QVLYGLFDMG
-35 VRAGTEAIDVFGQA
+35 GQA
-49 KQRANIALAQE
+49 VIGTTLGGPVGGAAAVTSLQGFSEFERLTAQGVYFRTAQE
-60 ASLNLSQISSDLLNN
+60 AGLVQGITAGAGTLIPMSL
-75 PETGLLNLK
+75 GLRAGGALAE
-84 GKNAIGKG
+84 GVA
-92 HEYTQQFDAQVEQLA
+92 AQLA
-107 MSLPD
+107 RTGESSV
-112 EQARNAFMQQAQQQ
+112 R
-126 RIQFTTQAGRHEIG
+126 R
-140 QINAY
+140 
-145 EEGQFQA
+145 
-152 TLLNNGK
+152 
-159 NAAALYGDNAA
+159 AAATAVRATPD
-170 YVLANKQTFQQI
+170 
-182 EDYGI
+182 I
-187 AHGWSD
+187 A
-193 EQIQAKKIEF
+193 
-203 KEKVADAALSQWSAN
+203 
-218 NATAFIQSNGEL
+218 
-230 SDTAAGARR
+230 
-239 AVADSDSSERARGIR
+239 
-254 NNNPGNLEYS
+254 
-264 KTNPWVGQTGDD
+264 
-276 GRFAKF
+276 
-282 ETPEHGIR
+282 
-290 ALGRNLMSYQRQG
+290 
-303 IDTVSEIINRWAPPT
+303 
-318 DKNDTMSYIKA
+318 
-329 VCEQLG
+329 
-335 VSADEPLDASNPD
+335 
-348 TLKALCAAII
+348 
-358 HHENGSQPYSD
+358 
-369 QQLTAGVS
+369 
-377 AALGL
+377 
-382 STIPTNTKRYTG
+382 
-394 NAAFDAAS
+394 
-402 PEAQASFMRQAD
+402 
-414 QLRRQQ
+414 
-420 QAEYKTMID
+420 
-429 SQVRD
+429 
-434 ATAAYMRGVEFPNP
+434 
-448 PGEADFIAA
+448 
-457 YGVREGNLRY
+457 Y

-525 SRGESTNAPNF
+525 SRGEATSTPNF

-550 HHAEIDIA
+550 HHAEIDIS

-603 GRKSLLS
+603 GRKNLLS

-620 DDGVTARAIENRL
+620 DDGATARAIENRL
-633 LEEQAAQLLPR
+633 LEERAAQLLPR

-664 TKQRA
+664 TEQRA

-686 RSDKQARLRDIDQ
+686 RSDKQTRLRDIDQ

-753 VRTPDEVAPFEPDKI
+753 VRTPDEVAPFEPGKI
-768 LQQAEQKMMADQA
+768 LQQAEQKMMADPA

-806 DGNPQSRSAREVL
+806 DGNPQSRRAREVL
-819 DEANRESEQAI
+819 DEANKESEQAI

>member
-1 MPVVPTVSGRQ
+1 MSYFGLNPVNQNQQLDEAASNPASFNSDVGFFDNAVGAALSGLYSGLVAKPDQLLWAGMDKIVSPIAQFVNENTSLNDTSVSYIAEQRKLAEQQ
-12 VQSRGVQSAG
+12 VKRLTPDAATTGTAG
-22 LQTFSQPGIGDAF
+22 QVLYGLFDMG
-35 VRAGTEAIDVFGQA
+35 GQA
-49 KQRANIALAQE
+49 VVGSALAGPIGGAAAVTSLQGFSEFERLSAQGVDFRTAQE
-60 ASLNLSQISSDLLNN
+60 AGLVQGITAGAGTLIPMSL
-75 PETGLLNLK
+75 GLRAGGALAE
-84 GKNAIGKG
+84 GVAS
-92 HEYTQQFDAQVEQLA
+92 QLA
-107 MSLPD
+107 RTGESSV
-112 EQARNAFMQQAQQQ
+112 R
-126 RIQFTTQAGRHEIG
+126 R
-140 QINAY
+140 
-145 EEGQFQA
+145 
-152 TLLNNGK
+152 
-159 NAAALYGDNAA
+159 AAATAVRATPD
-170 YVLANKQTFQQI
+170 
-182 EDYGI
+182 I
-187 AHGWSD
+187 A
-193 EQIQAKKIEF
+193 
-203 KEKVADAALSQWSAN
+203 
-218 NATAFIQSNGEL
+218 
-230 SDTAAGARR
+230 
-239 AVADSDSSERARGIR
+239 
-254 NNNPGNLEYS
+254 
-264 KTNPWVGQTGDD
+264 
-276 GRFAKF
+276 
-282 ETPEHGIR
+282 
-290 ALGRNLMSYQRQG
+290 
-303 IDTVSEIINRWAPPT
+303 
-318 DKNDTMSYIKA
+318 
-329 VCEQLG
+329 
-335 VSADEPLDASNPD
+335 
-348 TLKALCAAII
+348 
-358 HHENGSQPYSD
+358 
-369 QQLTAGVS
+369 
-377 AALGL
+377 
-382 STIPTNTKRYTG
+382 
-394 NAAFDAAS
+394 
-402 PEAQASFMRQAD
+402 
-414 QLRRQQ
+414 
-420 QAEYKTMID
+420 
-429 SQVRD
+429 
-434 ATAAYMRGVEFPNP
+434 
-448 PGEADFIAA
+448 
-457 YGVREGNLRY
+457 Y

-517 GGVGRFIN
+517 GGVGRFMN
-525 SRGESTNAPNF
+525 SRGESTSAPNF

-576 KAMSDVSQGRPV
+576 KAMSDVSQGRSV

-633 LEEQAAQLLPR
+633 LEEQAAQLLSR

-664 TKQRA
+664 TEQRA

-753 VRTPDEVAPFEPDKI
+753 VRTPDEVAPFEPGKI
-768 LQQAEQKMMADQA
+768 LQQTEQKMMADPA

>member
-1 MPVVPTVSGRQ
+1 MSYFGLNPVNQNQQLDEAASNPAGFNSDVGFFDNAVGAALSGLYSGLVAKPDQLLWAGMDKIVSPIAQFVNENTSINDTSVSYIAEQRKLAEQQ
-12 VQSRGVQSAG
+12 VKRLTPDAATTGTAG
-22 LQTFSQPGIGDAF
+22 QVLYGLFDMG
-35 VRAGTEAIDVFGQA
+35 GQA
-49 KQRANIALAQE
+49 VVGTTLGGPVGGAAAVTSLQGFSEFERLTAQGVDFRTAQE
-60 ASLNLSQISSDLLNN
+60 AGLVQGITAGAGTLIPMSL
-75 PETGLLNLK
+75 GLRAGGALAE
-84 GKNAIGKG
+84 GVA
-92 HEYTQQFDAQVEQLA
+92 AQLA
-107 MSLPD
+107 RTGESSV
-112 EQARNAFMQQAQQQ
+112 R
-126 RIQFTTQAGRHEIG
+126 R
-140 QINAY
+140 
-145 EEGQFQA
+145 
-152 TLLNNGK
+152 
-159 NAAALYGDNAA
+159 AAATAVRATPD
-170 YVLANKQTFQQI
+170 
-182 EDYGI
+182 I
-187 AHGWSD
+187 A
-193 EQIQAKKIEF
+193 
-203 KEKVADAALSQWSAN
+203 
-218 NATAFIQSNGEL
+218 
-230 SDTAAGARR
+230 
-239 AVADSDSSERARGIR
+239 
-254 NNNPGNLEYS
+254 
-264 KTNPWVGQTGDD
+264 
-276 GRFAKF
+276 
-282 ETPEHGIR
+282 
-290 ALGRNLMSYQRQG
+290 
-303 IDTVSEIINRWAPPT
+303 
-318 DKNDTMSYIKA
+318 
-329 VCEQLG
+329 
-335 VSADEPLDASNPD
+335 
-348 TLKALCAAII
+348 
-358 HHENGSQPYSD
+358 
-369 QQLTAGVS
+369 
-377 AALGL
+377 
-382 STIPTNTKRYTG
+382 
-394 NAAFDAAS
+394 
-402 PEAQASFMRQAD
+402 
-414 QLRRQQ
+414 
-420 QAEYKTMID
+420 
-429 SQVRD
+429 
-434 ATAAYMRGVEFPNP
+434 
-448 PGEADFIAA
+448 
-457 YGVREGNLRY
+457 Y

-525 SRGESTNAPNF
+525 SRGESTSAPNF

-550 HHAEIDIA
+550 HHAEIDVA

-664 TKQRA
+664 TEQRA

-753 VRTPDEVAPFEPDKI
+753 VRTPDEVAPFEPGKI
-768 LQQAEQKMMADQA
+768 LQQTEQKMMSDQA

-819 DEANRESEQAI
+819 DETNRESEQAI

>member
-1 MPVVPTVSGRQ
+1 MSYFGLNPVNQNQQLGEAASNPAGFNSDVGFFDNAVGAALSGLYSGLVAKPDQLLWAGMDKIVSPIAQFVNENTSLNDTSVSYIAEQRKLAEQQ
-12 VQSRGVQSAG
+12 VKRLTPDAATTGTAG
-22 LQTFSQPGIGDAF
+22 QVLYGLFDMG
-35 VRAGTEAIDVFGQA
+35 GQA
-49 KQRANIALAQE
+49 VVGTTLGGPVGGAAAVTSLQGFSEFERLTAQGVDFRAAQE
-60 ASLNLSQISSDLLNN
+60 AGLVQGITAGAGTLIPMSL
-75 PETGLLNLK
+75 GLRAGGALAE
-84 GKNAIGKG
+84 GVA
-92 HEYTQQFDAQVEQLA
+92 AQLA
-107 MSLPD
+107 RTGESSV
-112 EQARNAFMQQAQQQ
+112 R
-126 RIQFTTQAGRHEIG
+126 R
-140 QINAY
+140 
-145 EEGQFQA
+145 
-152 TLLNNGK
+152 
-159 NAAALYGDNAA
+159 AAATAVRATPD
-170 YVLANKQTFQQI
+170 
-182 EDYGI
+182 I
-187 AHGWSD
+187 A
-193 EQIQAKKIEF
+193 
-203 KEKVADAALSQWSAN
+203 
-218 NATAFIQSNGEL
+218 
-230 SDTAAGARR
+230 
-239 AVADSDSSERARGIR
+239 
-254 NNNPGNLEYS
+254 
-264 KTNPWVGQTGDD
+264 
-276 GRFAKF
+276 
-282 ETPEHGIR
+282 
-290 ALGRNLMSYQRQG
+290 
-303 IDTVSEIINRWAPPT
+303 
-318 DKNDTMSYIKA
+318 
-329 VCEQLG
+329 
-335 VSADEPLDASNPD
+335 
-348 TLKALCAAII
+348 
-358 HHENGSQPYSD
+358 
-369 QQLTAGVS
+369 
-377 AALGL
+377 
-382 STIPTNTKRYTG
+382 
-394 NAAFDAAS
+394 
-402 PEAQASFMRQAD
+402 
-414 QLRRQQ
+414 
-420 QAEYKTMID
+420 
-429 SQVRD
+429 
-434 ATAAYMRGVEFPNP
+434 
-448 PGEADFIAA
+448 
-457 YGVREGNLRY
+457 Y

-536 SPVDVDAALAANAA
+536 SPVDIDAALAANAA

-664 TKQRA
+664 TEQRA

-710 SRNALAPHEPGGQF
+710 SRNALAPHEPGGQL

-768 LQQAEQKMMADQA
+768 LQQAEQKMMSDKA

>member
-1 MPVVPTVSGRQ
+1 MSYFGLNPVNQNQQLDEAVSNPAGFNSDVGFFDNAVGAALSGLYSGLVAKPDQLLWAGMDKIVSPIAQFVNENTSLNDTSVSYIAEQRKLAEQQ
-12 VQSRGVQSAG
+12 VKRLTPDAATTGTAG
-22 LQTFSQPGIGDAF
+22 QVLYGLFDMG
-35 VRAGTEAIDVFGQA
+35 GQA
-49 KQRANIALAQE
+49 VVGTTLGGPVGGAAAVTSLQGFSEFERLTAQGVDFRTAQE
-60 ASLNLSQISSDLLNN
+60 AGLVQGITAGAGTLIPMSL
-75 PETGLLNLK
+75 GLRAGGALAE
-84 GKNAIGKG
+84 GVA
-92 HEYTQQFDAQVEQLA
+92 AQLA
-107 MSLPD
+107 RTGESSV
-112 EQARNAFMQQAQQQ
+112 R
-126 RIQFTTQAGRHEIG
+126 R
-140 QINAY
+140 
-145 EEGQFQA
+145 
-152 TLLNNGK
+152 
-159 NAAALYGDNAA
+159 AAATAVRATPD
-170 YVLANKQTFQQI
+170 
-182 EDYGI
+182 I
-187 AHGWSD
+187 A
-193 EQIQAKKIEF
+193 
-203 KEKVADAALSQWSAN
+203 
-218 NATAFIQSNGEL
+218 
-230 SDTAAGARR
+230 
-239 AVADSDSSERARGIR
+239 
-254 NNNPGNLEYS
+254 
-264 KTNPWVGQTGDD
+264 
-276 GRFAKF
+276 
-282 ETPEHGIR
+282 
-290 ALGRNLMSYQRQG
+290 
-303 IDTVSEIINRWAPPT
+303 
-318 DKNDTMSYIKA
+318 
-329 VCEQLG
+329 
-335 VSADEPLDASNPD
+335 
-348 TLKALCAAII
+348 
-358 HHENGSQPYSD
+358 
-369 QQLTAGVS
+369 
-377 AALGL
+377 
-382 STIPTNTKRYTG
+382 
-394 NAAFDAAS
+394 
-402 PEAQASFMRQAD
+402 
-414 QLRRQQ
+414 
-420 QAEYKTMID
+420 
-429 SQVRD
+429 
-434 ATAAYMRGVEFPNP
+434 
-448 PGEADFIAA
+448 
-457 YGVREGNLRY
+457 Y

-525 SRGESTNAPNF
+525 SRGESTSAPNF
-536 SPVDVDAALAANAA
+536 SPVDIDAALAANAA

-603 GRKSLLS
+603 GRKGLLS

-644 GDRQVY
+644 GDRKVY

-664 TKQRA
+664 TEQRA

-753 VRTPDEVAPFEPDKI
+753 VRTPDEVAPFEPGKI
-768 LQQAEQKMMADQA
+768 LQQTEQKMMADPA

>member
-1 MPVVPTVSGRQ
+1 MSYFGLNPVNQNQQLDEAASNPAGFNSDVGFFDNAVGAALSGLYSGLVAKPEQLLWAGMDKIVSPIAQFVNENTSLNDTSVSYIAEQRKLAEQQ
-12 VQSRGVQSAG
+12 VKRLTPDAATTGTAG
-22 LQTFSQPGIGDAF
+22 QVLYGLFDMG
-35 VRAGTEAIDVFGQA
+35 GQA
-49 KQRANIALAQE
+49 VVGTTLGGPVGGAAAVTSLQGFSEFERLTAQGVDFRAAQE
-60 ASLNLSQISSDLLNN
+60 AGLVQGITAGAGTLIPMSL
-75 PETGLLNLK
+75 GLRAGGALAE
-84 GKNAIGKG
+84 GVVA
-92 HEYTQQFDAQVEQLA
+92 QLA
-107 MSLPD
+107 RTGESSV
-112 EQARNAFMQQAQQQ
+112 R
-126 RIQFTTQAGRHEIG
+126 R
-140 QINAY
+140 
-145 EEGQFQA
+145 
-152 TLLNNGK
+152 
-159 NAAALYGDNAA
+159 AAATAVRATPD
-170 YVLANKQTFQQI
+170 
-182 EDYGI
+182 I
-187 AHGWSD
+187 A
-193 EQIQAKKIEF
+193 
-203 KEKVADAALSQWSAN
+203 
-218 NATAFIQSNGEL
+218 
-230 SDTAAGARR
+230 
-239 AVADSDSSERARGIR
+239 
-254 NNNPGNLEYS
+254 
-264 KTNPWVGQTGDD
+264 
-276 GRFAKF
+276 
-282 ETPEHGIR
+282 
-290 ALGRNLMSYQRQG
+290 
-303 IDTVSEIINRWAPPT
+303 
-318 DKNDTMSYIKA
+318 
-329 VCEQLG
+329 
-335 VSADEPLDASNPD
+335 
-348 TLKALCAAII
+348 
-358 HHENGSQPYSD
+358 
-369 QQLTAGVS
+369 
-377 AALGL
+377 
-382 STIPTNTKRYTG
+382 
-394 NAAFDAAS
+394 
-402 PEAQASFMRQAD
+402 
-414 QLRRQQ
+414 
-420 QAEYKTMID
+420 
-429 SQVRD
+429 
-434 ATAAYMRGVEFPNP
+434 
-448 PGEADFIAA
+448 
-457 YGVREGNLRY
+457 Y

-536 SPVDVDAALAANAA
+536 SPVDIDAALAANAA

-664 TKQRA
+664 TEQRA

-732 RRQQAESELNAQ
+732 RRLQVESELNAQ

-768 LQQAEQKMMADQA
+768 LQQAGQKMMADQS

>member
-1 MPVVPTVSGRQ
+1 MSYFGLNPVNQNQQLDEAASNPAGFNSDVGFFDNAVGAALSGLYSGLVAKPDQLLWAGMDKIVSPIAQFVNENTSLNDTSVSYIVEQRKLAEQQ
-12 VQSRGVQSAG
+12 VKRLTPDAATTGTAG
-22 LQTFSQPGIGDAF
+22 QVLYGLFDMG
-35 VRAGTEAIDVFGQA
+35 GQA
-49 KQRANIALAQE
+49 VVGTTLGGPVGGAAAVTSLQGFSEFERLTAQGVDFRTAQE
-60 ASLNLSQISSDLLNN
+60 AGLVQGITAGAGTLIPMSL
-75 PETGLLNLK
+75 GLRAGGALAE
-84 GKNAIGKG
+84 GVA
-92 HEYTQQFDAQVEQLA
+92 AQLA
-107 MSLPD
+107 RTGESSV
-112 EQARNAFMQQAQQQ
+112 R
-126 RIQFTTQAGRHEIG
+126 R
-140 QINAY
+140 
-145 EEGQFQA
+145 
-152 TLLNNGK
+152 
-159 NAAALYGDNAA
+159 AAATAVRATPD
-170 YVLANKQTFQQI
+170 
-182 EDYGI
+182 I
-187 AHGWSD
+187 A
-193 EQIQAKKIEF
+193 
-203 KEKVADAALSQWSAN
+203 
-218 NATAFIQSNGEL
+218 
-230 SDTAAGARR
+230 
-239 AVADSDSSERARGIR
+239 
-254 NNNPGNLEYS
+254 
-264 KTNPWVGQTGDD
+264 
-276 GRFAKF
+276 
-282 ETPEHGIR
+282 
-290 ALGRNLMSYQRQG
+290 
-303 IDTVSEIINRWAPPT
+303 
-318 DKNDTMSYIKA
+318 
-329 VCEQLG
+329 
-335 VSADEPLDASNPD
+335 
-348 TLKALCAAII
+348 
-358 HHENGSQPYSD
+358 
-369 QQLTAGVS
+369 
-377 AALGL
+377 
-382 STIPTNTKRYTG
+382 
-394 NAAFDAAS
+394 
-402 PEAQASFMRQAD
+402 
-414 QLRRQQ
+414 
-420 QAEYKTMID
+420 
-429 SQVRD
+429 
-434 ATAAYMRGVEFPNP
+434 
-448 PGEADFIAA
+448 
-457 YGVREGNLRY
+457 Y

-536 SPVDVDAALAANAA
+536 SPVDIDAALAANAA

-603 GRKSLLS
+603 GRKNLLS

-650 QSEIANSQRIIENL
+650 QSEIANSQRIIDNL
-664 TKQRA
+664 TEQRA

-686 RSDKQARLRDIDQ
+686 RSDKQARIRDIDQ

-753 VRTPDEVAPFEPDKI
+753 VRTPDEVAPFEPGKI
-768 LQQAEQKMMADQA
+768 LQQTEQKMMADPA

>member
-1 MPVVPTVSGRQ
+1 MSYFGLNPVNQNQQLDEAASNPAGFNSDVGFFDNAVGAALSGLYSGLVAKPDQLLWAGMDKIVSPIAQFVNENPSFNDTSVSYIAEQRKLAEQQ
-12 VQSRGVQSAG
+12 VKRLTPDAATTGTAG
-22 LQTFSQPGIGDAF
+22 QVLYGLFDMG
-35 VRAGTEAIDVFGQA
+35 GQA
-49 KQRANIALAQE
+49 VVGSALAGPIGGAAAVTSLQGFSEFERLSAQGVDFRTAQE
-60 ASLNLSQISSDLLNN
+60 AGLVQGITAGAGTLIPMSL
-75 PETGLLNLK
+75 GLRAGGALAE
-84 GKNAIGKG
+84 GVA
-92 HEYTQQFDAQVEQLA
+92 AQLA
-107 MSLPD
+107 RTGESSV
-112 EQARNAFMQQAQQQ
+112 R
-126 RIQFTTQAGRHEIG
+126 R
-140 QINAY
+140 
-145 EEGQFQA
+145 
-152 TLLNNGK
+152 
-159 NAAALYGDNAA
+159 AAATAVRATPD
-170 YVLANKQTFQQI
+170 
-182 EDYGI
+182 I
-187 AHGWSD
+187 A
-193 EQIQAKKIEF
+193 
-203 KEKVADAALSQWSAN
+203 
-218 NATAFIQSNGEL
+218 
-230 SDTAAGARR
+230 
-239 AVADSDSSERARGIR
+239 
-254 NNNPGNLEYS
+254 
-264 KTNPWVGQTGDD
+264 
-276 GRFAKF
+276 
-282 ETPEHGIR
+282 
-290 ALGRNLMSYQRQG
+290 
-303 IDTVSEIINRWAPPT
+303 
-318 DKNDTMSYIKA
+318 
-329 VCEQLG
+329 
-335 VSADEPLDASNPD
+335 
-348 TLKALCAAII
+348 
-358 HHENGSQPYSD
+358 
-369 QQLTAGVS
+369 
-377 AALGL
+377 
-382 STIPTNTKRYTG
+382 
-394 NAAFDAAS
+394 
-402 PEAQASFMRQAD
+402 
-414 QLRRQQ
+414 
-420 QAEYKTMID
+420 
-429 SQVRD
+429 
-434 ATAAYMRGVEFPNP
+434 
-448 PGEADFIAA
+448 
-457 YGVREGNLRY
+457 Y

-517 GGVGRFIN
+517 GGVGRFMN
-525 SRGESTNAPNF
+525 SRGESTSAPNF

-633 LEEQAAQLLPR
+633 LEEQAAQLLSR

-650 QSEIANSQRIIENL
+650 QSEIANSQRIIDNL
-664 TKQRA
+664 TEQRA

-686 RSDKQARLRDIDQ
+686 RSDKQARIRDIDQ

-753 VRTPDEVAPFEPDKI
+753 VRTPDEVAPFEPGKI
-768 LQQAEQKMMADQA
+768 LQQTEQKMMADPA

>member
-1 MPVVPTVSGRQ
+1 MSYFGLNPVNQNQQLDEAASNPAGFNSDVGFFDNAVGAALSGLYSGLVAKPDQLLWAGMDKIVSPIAQFVNENTSLNDTSVSYIAEQRKLAEQQ
-12 VQSRGVQSAG
+12 VKRLTPDAATTGTAG
-22 LQTFSQPGIGDAF
+22 QVLYGLFDMG
-35 VRAGTEAIDVFGQA
+35 GQA
-49 KQRANIALAQE
+49 VIGTTLGGPVGGAAAVTSLQGFSEFERLTAQGVDFRTAQE
-60 ASLNLSQISSDLLNN
+60 AGLVQGITAGAGTLIPMSL
-75 PETGLLNLK
+75 GLRAGGALAE
-84 GKNAIGKG
+84 GVA
-92 HEYTQQFDAQVEQLA
+92 AQLA
-107 MSLPD
+107 RTGESSV
-112 EQARNAFMQQAQQQ
+112 R
-126 RIQFTTQAGRHEIG
+126 R
-140 QINAY
+140 
-145 EEGQFQA
+145 
-152 TLLNNGK
+152 
-159 NAAALYGDNAA
+159 AAATAVRATPD
-170 YVLANKQTFQQI
+170 
-182 EDYGI
+182 I
-187 AHGWSD
+187 A
-193 EQIQAKKIEF
+193 
-203 KEKVADAALSQWSAN
+203 
-218 NATAFIQSNGEL
+218 
-230 SDTAAGARR
+230 
-239 AVADSDSSERARGIR
+239 
-254 NNNPGNLEYS
+254 
-264 KTNPWVGQTGDD
+264 
-276 GRFAKF
+276 
-282 ETPEHGIR
+282 
-290 ALGRNLMSYQRQG
+290 
-303 IDTVSEIINRWAPPT
+303 
-318 DKNDTMSYIKA
+318 
-329 VCEQLG
+329 
-335 VSADEPLDASNPD
+335 
-348 TLKALCAAII
+348 
-358 HHENGSQPYSD
+358 
-369 QQLTAGVS
+369 
-377 AALGL
+377 
-382 STIPTNTKRYTG
+382 
-394 NAAFDAAS
+394 
-402 PEAQASFMRQAD
+402 
-414 QLRRQQ
+414 
-420 QAEYKTMID
+420 
-429 SQVRD
+429 
-434 ATAAYMRGVEFPNP
+434 
-448 PGEADFIAA
+448 
-457 YGVREGNLRY
+457 Y

-525 SRGESTNAPNF
+525 SRGEATSTPNF

-550 HHAEIDIA
+550 HHAEIDIS

-603 GRKSLLS
+603 GRKNLLS

-650 QSEIANSQRIIENL
+650 QSEIANSQRIIDNL
-664 TKQRA
+664 TEQRA

-753 VRTPDEVAPFEPDKI
+753 VRTPDEVAPFEPGKI
-768 LQQAEQKMMADQA
+768 LQQTEQKMMADPA

>member
-1 MPVVPTVSGRQ
+1 MSYFGLNPVNQNQQRDEAASNPAGFNSDVGFFDNAVGAALSGLYSGLVAKPDQLLWAGMDKIVSPIAQFVNENTSLNDTSVSYIAEQRKLAEQQ
-12 VQSRGVQSAG
+12 VKRLTPDAATTGTAG
-22 LQTFSQPGIGDAF
+22 QVLYGLFDMG
-35 VRAGTEAIDVFGQA
+35 GQA
-49 KQRANIALAQE
+49 VIGTTLGGPVGGAAAVTSLQGFSEFERLTAQGVDFRTAQE
-60 ASLNLSQISSDLLNN
+60 AGLVQGITAGAGTLIPMSL
-75 PETGLLNLK
+75 GLRAGGALAE
-84 GKNAIGKG
+84 GVA
-92 HEYTQQFDAQVEQLA
+92 AQLA
-107 MSLPD
+107 RTGESSV
-112 EQARNAFMQQAQQQ
+112 R
-126 RIQFTTQAGRHEIG
+126 R
-140 QINAY
+140 
-145 EEGQFQA
+145 
-152 TLLNNGK
+152 
-159 NAAALYGDNAA
+159 AAATAVRATPD
-170 YVLANKQTFQQI
+170 
-182 EDYGI
+182 I
-187 AHGWSD
+187 A
-193 EQIQAKKIEF
+193 
-203 KEKVADAALSQWSAN
+203 
-218 NATAFIQSNGEL
+218 
-230 SDTAAGARR
+230 
-239 AVADSDSSERARGIR
+239 
-254 NNNPGNLEYS
+254 
-264 KTNPWVGQTGDD
+264 
-276 GRFAKF
+276 
-282 ETPEHGIR
+282 
-290 ALGRNLMSYQRQG
+290 
-303 IDTVSEIINRWAPPT
+303 
-318 DKNDTMSYIKA
+318 
-329 VCEQLG
+329 
-335 VSADEPLDASNPD
+335 
-348 TLKALCAAII
+348 
-358 HHENGSQPYSD
+358 
-369 QQLTAGVS
+369 
-377 AALGL
+377 
-382 STIPTNTKRYTG
+382 
-394 NAAFDAAS
+394 
-402 PEAQASFMRQAD
+402 
-414 QLRRQQ
+414 
-420 QAEYKTMID
+420 
-429 SQVRD
+429 
-434 ATAAYMRGVEFPNP
+434 
-448 PGEADFIAA
+448 
-457 YGVREGNLRY
+457 Y

-525 SRGESTNAPNF
+525 SRGESTSAPNF
-536 SPVDVDAALAANAA
+536 SPVDIDAALAANAA

-664 TKQRA
+664 TEQRA

-753 VRTPDEVAPFEPDKI
+753 VRTPDEVAPFEPGKI
-768 LQQAEQKMMADQA
+768 LQQTEQKMMADPA

>member
-1 MPVVPTVSGRQ
+1 MSYFGLNPVNQNQQLDEAASNPAGFNSDVGFFDNAVGAALSGLYSGLVAKPDQLLWAGMDKIVSPIAQFVNENTSLNDTSVSYIAEQRKLAEQQ
-12 VQSRGVQSAG
+12 VKRLTPDAATTGTAG
-22 LQTFSQPGIGDAF
+22 QVLYGLFDMG
-35 VRAGTEAIDVFGQA
+35 GQA
-49 KQRANIALAQE
+49 VVGTTLGGPVGGAAAVTSLQGFSEFERLTAQGVDFRTAQE
-60 ASLNLSQISSDLLNN
+60 AGLVQGITAGAGTLIPMSL
-75 PETGLLNLK
+75 GLRAGGALAE
-84 GKNAIGKG
+84 GVA
-92 HEYTQQFDAQVEQLA
+92 AQLA
-107 MSLPD
+107 RTGESSV
-112 EQARNAFMQQAQQQ
+112 R
-126 RIQFTTQAGRHEIG
+126 R
-140 QINAY
+140 
-145 EEGQFQA
+145 
-152 TLLNNGK
+152 
-159 NAAALYGDNAA
+159 AAATAVRATPD
-170 YVLANKQTFQQI
+170 
-182 EDYGI
+182 I
-187 AHGWSD
+187 A
-193 EQIQAKKIEF
+193 
-203 KEKVADAALSQWSAN
+203 
-218 NATAFIQSNGEL
+218 
-230 SDTAAGARR
+230 
-239 AVADSDSSERARGIR
+239 
-254 NNNPGNLEYS
+254 
-264 KTNPWVGQTGDD
+264 
-276 GRFAKF
+276 
-282 ETPEHGIR
+282 
-290 ALGRNLMSYQRQG
+290 
-303 IDTVSEIINRWAPPT
+303 
-318 DKNDTMSYIKA
+318 
-329 VCEQLG
+329 
-335 VSADEPLDASNPD
+335 
-348 TLKALCAAII
+348 
-358 HHENGSQPYSD
+358 
-369 QQLTAGVS
+369 
-377 AALGL
+377 
-382 STIPTNTKRYTG
+382 
-394 NAAFDAAS
+394 
-402 PEAQASFMRQAD
+402 
-414 QLRRQQ
+414 
-420 QAEYKTMID
+420 
-429 SQVRD
+429 
-434 ATAAYMRGVEFPNP
+434 
-448 PGEADFIAA
+448 
-457 YGVREGNLRY
+457 Y

-536 SPVDVDAALAANAA
+536 SPVDIDAALAANAA

-664 TKQRA
+664 TEQRA

-676 TGSGKALSRA
+676 TGSGKALCRA

-768 LQQAEQKMMADQA
+768 LQQAEQKMMSDQA

>member
-1 MPVVPTVSGRQ
+1 MSYFGLNPVNQNQQLDEAASNPVGFNSDVGFFDNAVGAALSGLYSGLVAKPDQLLWAGMDKIVSPIAQFVNENTSLNDTSVSYIAEQRKLAEQQ
-12 VQSRGVQSAG
+12 VKRLTPDAATTGTAG
-22 LQTFSQPGIGDAF
+22 QVLYGLFDMG
-35 VRAGTEAIDVFGQA
+35 GQA
-49 KQRANIALAQE
+49 VVGTTLGGPVGGAAAVTSLQGFSEFERLTAQGVDFRTAQE
-60 ASLNLSQISSDLLNN
+60 AGLVQGITAGAGTLIPMSL
-75 PETGLLNLK
+75 GLRAGGALAE
-84 GKNAIGKG
+84 GVA
-92 HEYTQQFDAQVEQLA
+92 AQLA
-107 MSLPD
+107 RTGESSV
-112 EQARNAFMQQAQQQ
+112 R
-126 RIQFTTQAGRHEIG
+126 R
-140 QINAY
+140 
-145 EEGQFQA
+145 
-152 TLLNNGK
+152 
-159 NAAALYGDNAA
+159 AAATAVRATPD
-170 YVLANKQTFQQI
+170 
-182 EDYGI
+182 I
-187 AHGWSD
+187 A
-193 EQIQAKKIEF
+193 
-203 KEKVADAALSQWSAN
+203 
-218 NATAFIQSNGEL
+218 
-230 SDTAAGARR
+230 
-239 AVADSDSSERARGIR
+239 
-254 NNNPGNLEYS
+254 
-264 KTNPWVGQTGDD
+264 
-276 GRFAKF
+276 
-282 ETPEHGIR
+282 
-290 ALGRNLMSYQRQG
+290 
-303 IDTVSEIINRWAPPT
+303 
-318 DKNDTMSYIKA
+318 
-329 VCEQLG
+329 
-335 VSADEPLDASNPD
+335 
-348 TLKALCAAII
+348 
-358 HHENGSQPYSD
+358 
-369 QQLTAGVS
+369 
-377 AALGL
+377 
-382 STIPTNTKRYTG
+382 
-394 NAAFDAAS
+394 
-402 PEAQASFMRQAD
+402 
-414 QLRRQQ
+414 
-420 QAEYKTMID
+420 
-429 SQVRD
+429 
-434 ATAAYMRGVEFPNP
+434 
-448 PGEADFIAA
+448 
-457 YGVREGNLRY
+457 Y

-536 SPVDVDAALAANAA
+536 SPVDIDAALAANAA

-664 TKQRA
+664 TEQRA

>member
-1 MPVVPTVSGRQ
+1 MSYFGLNPVNQNQQLDEAASNPAGFNSDVGFFDNAVGAALSGLYSGLVAKPDQLLWAGMDKIVSPIAQLVNENTSLNDTSVSYIAEQRKLAEQQ
-12 VQSRGVQSAG
+12 VKRLTPDAATTGTAG
-22 LQTFSQPGIGDAF
+22 QVLYGLFDMG
-35 VRAGTEAIDVFGQA
+35 GQA
-49 KQRANIALAQE
+49 VVGTTLGGPVGGAAAVTSLQGFSEFERLTAQGVDFRTAQE
-60 ASLNLSQISSDLLNN
+60 AGLVQGITAGAGTLIPMSL
-75 PETGLLNLK
+75 GLRAGGALAE
-84 GKNAIGKG
+84 GVA
-92 HEYTQQFDAQVEQLA
+92 AQLA
-107 MSLPD
+107 RTGESSV
-112 EQARNAFMQQAQQQ
+112 R
-126 RIQFTTQAGRHEIG
+126 R
-140 QINAY
+140 
-145 EEGQFQA
+145 
-152 TLLNNGK
+152 
-159 NAAALYGDNAA
+159 AAATAVRATPD
-170 YVLANKQTFQQI
+170 
-182 EDYGI
+182 I
-187 AHGWSD
+187 A
-193 EQIQAKKIEF
+193 
-203 KEKVADAALSQWSAN
+203 
-218 NATAFIQSNGEL
+218 
-230 SDTAAGARR
+230 
-239 AVADSDSSERARGIR
+239 
-254 NNNPGNLEYS
+254 
-264 KTNPWVGQTGDD
+264 
-276 GRFAKF
+276 
-282 ETPEHGIR
+282 
-290 ALGRNLMSYQRQG
+290 
-303 IDTVSEIINRWAPPT
+303 
-318 DKNDTMSYIKA
+318 
-329 VCEQLG
+329 
-335 VSADEPLDASNPD
+335 
-348 TLKALCAAII
+348 
-358 HHENGSQPYSD
+358 
-369 QQLTAGVS
+369 
-377 AALGL
+377 
-382 STIPTNTKRYTG
+382 
-394 NAAFDAAS
+394 
-402 PEAQASFMRQAD
+402 
-414 QLRRQQ
+414 
-420 QAEYKTMID
+420 
-429 SQVRD
+429 
-434 ATAAYMRGVEFPNP
+434 
-448 PGEADFIAA
+448 
-457 YGVREGNLRY
+457 Y

-525 SRGESTNAPNF
+525 SRGESTSAPNF
-536 SPVDVDAALAANAA
+536 SPVDIDAALAANAA

-633 LEEQAAQLLPR
+633 LEEQAAQLLSR

-664 TKQRA
+664 TEQRA

-686 RSDKQARLRDIDQ
+686 RSDKQVRLRDIDQ

-753 VRTPDEVAPFEPDKI
+753 VRTPDEVAPFEPGKI
-768 LQQAEQKMMADQA
+768 LQQAEQKMMADPA

-819 DEANRESEQAI
+819 DEANMESEQAI

>member
-1 MPVVPTVSGRQ
+1 MSGLYSGLVAKPDQLLWAGMDKIVSPIAQFINENTSLNDTSVSYIAEQRKLAEQQ
-12 VQSRGVQSAG
+12 VKRLTPDAATTGTAG
-22 LQTFSQPGIGDAF
+22 QVLYGLFDMG
-35 VRAGTEAIDVFGQA
+35 GQA
-49 KQRANIALAQE
+49 VVGTTLGGPVGGAAAVTSLQGFSEFERLIAQGVDFRTAQE
-60 ASLNLSQISSDLLNN
+60 AGLVQGITAGAGTLIPMSL
-75 PETGLLNLK
+75 GLRAGGALAE
-84 GKNAIGKG
+84 GVA
-92 HEYTQQFDAQVEQLA
+92 AQLA
-107 MSLPD
+107 RTGESSV
-112 EQARNAFMQQAQQQ
+112 R
-126 RIQFTTQAGRHEIG
+126 R
-140 QINAY
+140 
-145 EEGQFQA
+145 
-152 TLLNNGK
+152 
-159 NAAALYGDNAA
+159 AAATAVRATPD
-170 YVLANKQTFQQI
+170 
-182 EDYGI
+182 I
-187 AHGWSD
+187 A
-193 EQIQAKKIEF
+193 
-203 KEKVADAALSQWSAN
+203 
-218 NATAFIQSNGEL
+218 
-230 SDTAAGARR
+230 
-239 AVADSDSSERARGIR
+239 
-254 NNNPGNLEYS
+254 
-264 KTNPWVGQTGDD
+264 
-276 GRFAKF
+276 
-282 ETPEHGIR
+282 
-290 ALGRNLMSYQRQG
+290 
-303 IDTVSEIINRWAPPT
+303 
-318 DKNDTMSYIKA
+318 
-329 VCEQLG
+329 
-335 VSADEPLDASNPD
+335 
-348 TLKALCAAII
+348 
-358 HHENGSQPYSD
+358 
-369 QQLTAGVS
+369 
-377 AALGL
+377 
-382 STIPTNTKRYTG
+382 
-394 NAAFDAAS
+394 
-402 PEAQASFMRQAD
+402 
-414 QLRRQQ
+414 
-420 QAEYKTMID
+420 
-429 SQVRD
+429 
-434 ATAAYMRGVEFPNP
+434 
-448 PGEADFIAA
+448 
-457 YGVREGNLRY
+457 Y

-525 SRGESTNAPNF
+525 SRGESTSAPNF
-536 SPVDVDAALAANAA
+536 SPVDIDAALAANAA

-603 GRKSLLS
+603 GHKSLLS

-620 DDGVTARAIENRL
+620 DDGKTARAIENRL
-633 LEEQAAQLLPR
+633 LEEQAAQLLSR

-650 QSEIANSQRIIENL
+650 QSEIANSQRIIDNL
-664 TKQRA
+664 TEQRA

-686 RSDKQARLRDIDQ
+686 RSDKQARIRDIDQ

-753 VRTPDEVAPFEPDKI
+753 VRTPDEVAPFEPGKI
-768 LQQAEQKMMADQA
+768 LQQTEQKMMADPA

>member
-1 MPVVPTVSGRQ
+1 MSYFGLNPVNQNQQLDEAVSNP
-12 VQSRGVQSAG
+12 AG
-22 LQTFSQPGIGDAF
+22 LNSDVGFFDNAVGAALSGLYSGLVAKPDQLLWAGMDKIVSPIAQFVNENTSLNDTSVSYIAEQRKLAEQQVKRLTPDAATTGT
-35 VRAGTEAIDVFGQA
+35 AGQVLYGLFDMGGQA
-49 KQRANIALAQE
+49 VVGTTLGGPVGGAAAVTSLQGFSEFERLTAQGVDFRTAQE
-60 ASLNLSQISSDLLNN
+60 AGLVQGITAGAGTLIPMSL
-75 PETGLLNLK
+75 GLRAGGALAE
-84 GKNAIGKG
+84 GVA
-92 HEYTQQFDAQVEQLA
+92 AQLA
-107 MSLPD
+107 
-112 EQARNAFMQQAQQQ
+112 R
-126 RIQFTTQAGRHEIG
+126 T
-140 QINAY
+140 
-145 EEGQFQA
+145 
-152 TLLNNGK
+152 GK
-159 NAAALYGDNAA
+159 SSVRRAAATAVRATPD
-170 YVLANKQTFQQI
+170 
-182 EDYGI
+182 I
-187 AHGWSD
+187 A
-193 EQIQAKKIEF
+193 
-203 KEKVADAALSQWSAN
+203 
-218 NATAFIQSNGEL
+218 
-230 SDTAAGARR
+230 
-239 AVADSDSSERARGIR
+239 
-254 NNNPGNLEYS
+254 
-264 KTNPWVGQTGDD
+264 
-276 GRFAKF
+276 
-282 ETPEHGIR
+282 
-290 ALGRNLMSYQRQG
+290 
-303 IDTVSEIINRWAPPT
+303 
-318 DKNDTMSYIKA
+318 
-329 VCEQLG
+329 
-335 VSADEPLDASNPD
+335 
-348 TLKALCAAII
+348 
-358 HHENGSQPYSD
+358 
-369 QQLTAGVS
+369 
-377 AALGL
+377 
-382 STIPTNTKRYTG
+382 
-394 NAAFDAAS
+394 
-402 PEAQASFMRQAD
+402 
-414 QLRRQQ
+414 
-420 QAEYKTMID
+420 
-429 SQVRD
+429 
-434 ATAAYMRGVEFPNP
+434 
-448 PGEADFIAA
+448 
-457 YGVREGNLRY
+457 Y

-525 SRGESTNAPNF
+525 SRGESTSAPNF

-588 DVASIVESASFSEIP
+588 DVASIVESASFSKIP

-610 QAVNEALSSV
+610 QAVDEALSSV

-664 TKQRA
+664 TEQRA

-699 RIRQAQERLEF
+699 RIRQVQERLEF

-732 RRQQAESELNAQ
+732 RRLQVESELNAQ

>member
-1 MPVVPTVSGRQ
+1 MSYFGLNPVNQNQQLDEAASNPAGFNSDVGFFDNAVGAALSGLYSGLVAKPDQLLWAGMDKIVSPIAQFVNENTSLNDTSVSYIAEQRKLAEQQ
-12 VQSRGVQSAG
+12 VKRLTPDAATTGTAG
-22 LQTFSQPGIGDAF
+22 QVLYGLFDMG
-35 VRAGTEAIDVFGQA
+35 GQA
-49 KQRANIALAQE
+49 VVGTTLGGPVGGAAAVTSLQGFSEFERLTAQGVDFRTAQE
-60 ASLNLSQISSDLLNN
+60 AGLVQGITAGAGTLIPMSL
-75 PETGLLNLK
+75 GLRAGGALAE
-84 GKNAIGKG
+84 GVA
-92 HEYTQQFDAQVEQLA
+92 AQLA
-107 MSLPD
+107 RTGESSV
-112 EQARNAFMQQAQQQ
+112 R
-126 RIQFTTQAGRHEIG
+126 R
-140 QINAY
+140 
-145 EEGQFQA
+145 
-152 TLLNNGK
+152 
-159 NAAALYGDNAA
+159 AAATAVRATPD
-170 YVLANKQTFQQI
+170 
-182 EDYGI
+182 I
-187 AHGWSD
+187 A
-193 EQIQAKKIEF
+193 
-203 KEKVADAALSQWSAN
+203 
-218 NATAFIQSNGEL
+218 
-230 SDTAAGARR
+230 
-239 AVADSDSSERARGIR
+239 
-254 NNNPGNLEYS
+254 
-264 KTNPWVGQTGDD
+264 
-276 GRFAKF
+276 
-282 ETPEHGIR
+282 
-290 ALGRNLMSYQRQG
+290 
-303 IDTVSEIINRWAPPT
+303 
-318 DKNDTMSYIKA
+318 
-329 VCEQLG
+329 
-335 VSADEPLDASNPD
+335 
-348 TLKALCAAII
+348 
-358 HHENGSQPYSD
+358 
-369 QQLTAGVS
+369 
-377 AALGL
+377 
-382 STIPTNTKRYTG
+382 
-394 NAAFDAAS
+394 
-402 PEAQASFMRQAD
+402 
-414 QLRRQQ
+414 
-420 QAEYKTMID
+420 
-429 SQVRD
+429 
-434 ATAAYMRGVEFPNP
+434 
-448 PGEADFIAA
+448 
-457 YGVREGNLRY
+457 Y

-525 SRGESTNAPNF
+525 SRGESTSAPNF

-664 TKQRA
+664 TEQRA
-669 QILAEEP
+669 QILAEDP
-676 TGSGKALSRA
+676 AGSGKALSRA

-806 DGNPQSRSAREVL
+806 DGNPQSRNAREVL

>member
-1 MPVVPTVSGRQ
+1 MSYFGLNPVNQNQQLDEAASNPVGFNSDVGFFDNAVGAALSGLYSGLVAKPDQLLWAGMDKIVSPIAQLVNENTSLNDTSVSYIAEQRKLAEQQ
-12 VQSRGVQSAG
+12 VKRLTPDAATTGTAG
-22 LQTFSQPGIGDAF
+22 QVLYGLFDMG
-35 VRAGTEAIDVFGQA
+35 GQA
-49 KQRANIALAQE
+49 VVGTTLGGPVGGAAAVTSLQGFSEFERLTAQGVDFRTAQE
-60 ASLNLSQISSDLLNN
+60 AGLVQGITAGAGTLIPMSL
-75 PETGLLNLK
+75 GLRAGGALAE
-84 GKNAIGKG
+84 GVA
-92 HEYTQQFDAQVEQLA
+92 AQLA
-107 MSLPD
+107 RTGESSV
-112 EQARNAFMQQAQQQ
+112 R
-126 RIQFTTQAGRHEIG
+126 R
-140 QINAY
+140 
-145 EEGQFQA
+145 
-152 TLLNNGK
+152 
-159 NAAALYGDNAA
+159 AAATAVRATPD
-170 YVLANKQTFQQI
+170 
-182 EDYGI
+182 I
-187 AHGWSD
+187 A
-193 EQIQAKKIEF
+193 
-203 KEKVADAALSQWSAN
+203 
-218 NATAFIQSNGEL
+218 
-230 SDTAAGARR
+230 
-239 AVADSDSSERARGIR
+239 
-254 NNNPGNLEYS
+254 
-264 KTNPWVGQTGDD
+264 
-276 GRFAKF
+276 
-282 ETPEHGIR
+282 
-290 ALGRNLMSYQRQG
+290 
-303 IDTVSEIINRWAPPT
+303 
-318 DKNDTMSYIKA
+318 
-329 VCEQLG
+329 
-335 VSADEPLDASNPD
+335 
-348 TLKALCAAII
+348 
-358 HHENGSQPYSD
+358 
-369 QQLTAGVS
+369 
-377 AALGL
+377 
-382 STIPTNTKRYTG
+382 
-394 NAAFDAAS
+394 
-402 PEAQASFMRQAD
+402 
-414 QLRRQQ
+414 
-420 QAEYKTMID
+420 
-429 SQVRD
+429 
-434 ATAAYMRGVEFPNP
+434 
-448 PGEADFIAA
+448 
-457 YGVREGNLRY
+457 Y

-480 GLTAKTLRDGG
+480 ELTAKTLRDGG

-525 SRGESTNAPNF
+525 SRGESTSAPNF
-536 SPVDVDAALAANAA
+536 SPVDIDAALAANAA

-576 KAMSDVSQGRPV
+576 KAMSNVSQGRPV

-633 LEEQAAQLLPR
+633 LEEQAAQLLSR

-664 TKQRA
+664 TEQRA

-710 SRNALAPHEPGGQF
+710 SRNALEPHEPGGQF

-753 VRTPDEVAPFEPDKI
+753 VRTPDEVAPFEPGKI
-768 LQQAEQKMMADQA
+768 LQQTEQKMMADPA